1 MCFNNNS
8 QPSPPQIARVA
19 PPPPPKPLQIAQ
31 TARLPT
37 RQLTTDKK
45 KEVAFGA
52 KSTRDKSKAPKRD
65 AASLLIPMGGK
76 GNKPGG
82 LNI

>member
-1 MCFNNNS
+1 MCFNNS
-8 QPSPPQIARVA
+8 QPTPPQIAKVA
-19 PPPPPKPLQIAQ
+19 PPPPPKQLQIAQ
-31 TARLPT
+31 QSTLPE
-37 RQLTTDKK
+37 RQVTKPEK

-52 KSTRDKSKAPKRD
+52 KSTRDKAKAPKRD
-65 AASLLIPMGGK
+65 AASLLIPMGNK